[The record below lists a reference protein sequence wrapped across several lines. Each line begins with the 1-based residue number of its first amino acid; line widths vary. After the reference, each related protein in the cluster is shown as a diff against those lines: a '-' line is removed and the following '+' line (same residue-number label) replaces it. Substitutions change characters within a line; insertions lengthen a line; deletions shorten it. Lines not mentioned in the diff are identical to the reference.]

1 MGRTQ
6 FKLTLYDETKSNF
19 LYDNAC
25 YNSSDFLHDNKHEM
39 SEEEKKEIIDK
50 ELRGVTARNLIWFMG
65 GIVTVLVT
73 VMTTYFSIIRKL
85 DGLNVIQN
93 NINVIST
100 KVENNSDDI
109 KNLQQH
115 TIPSLDNRMSIMEE
129 KMKDK
134 IFIKNAN

>member
-1 MGRTQ
+1 
-6 FKLTLYDETKSNF
+6 
-19 LYDNAC
+19 
-25 YNSSDFLHDNKHEM
+25 
-39 SEEEKKEIIDK
+39 
-50 ELRGVTARNLIWFMG
+50 MG

-85 DGLNVIQN
+85 DGLNEIQN

-100 KVENNSDDI
+100 KVENNSEDI

>member
-1 MGRTQ
+1 
-6 FKLTLYDETKSNF
+6 
-19 LYDNAC
+19 
-25 YNSSDFLHDNKHEM
+25 M

-85 DGLNVIQN
+85 DGLNEIQN

-100 KVENNSDDI
+100 KVENNSEDI

>member
-1 MGRTQ
+1 
-6 FKLTLYDETKSNF
+6 
-19 LYDNAC
+19 
-25 YNSSDFLHDNKHEM
+25 M
-39 SEEEKKEIIDK
+39 SEEERKGIIDK
-50 ELRGVTARNLIWFMG
+50 ELRGITARNLAWFIG
-65 GIVTVLVT
+65 GIITILIT
-73 VMTTYFSIIRKL
+73 VMTTYFSIVRKL

-100 KVENNSDDI
+100 KVENNTEDI

-134 IFIKNAN
+134 VFIKDIK

>member
-1 MGRTQ
+1 
-6 FKLTLYDETKSNF
+6 
-19 LYDNAC
+19 
-25 YNSSDFLHDNKHEM
+25 M
-39 SEEEKKEIIDK
+39 SEEEKQEIIDK
-50 ELRGVTARNLIWFMG
+50 ELRGITARNLTWFIG
-65 GIVTVLVT
+65 GIVTILIT
-73 VMTTYFSIIRKL
+73 VMTTYFSIVRKL

-100 KVENNSDDI
+100 KVENNSEDI

-134 IFIKNAN
+134 MFIKDLK

>member
-1 MGRTQ
+1 LKKNQ
-6 FKLTLYDETKSNF
+6 NETFNCNI

-25 YNSSDFLHDNKHEM
+25 SNSSDFLHGNKYKLM

-50 ELRGVTARNLIWFMG
+50 ELRGVTARNLIWFIG

-93 NINVIST
+93 NVNVIGT
-100 KVENNSDDI
+100 KVENNSEDI

-115 TIPSLDNRMSIMEE
+115 IIPSLDNRMSIMEE

-134 IFIKNAN
+134 VFIKSIN

>member
-1 MGRTQ
+1 
-6 FKLTLYDETKSNF
+6 
-19 LYDNAC
+19 
-25 YNSSDFLHDNKHEM
+25 M
-39 SEEEKKEIIDK
+39 SEDEKKELIDK
-50 ELRGVTARNLIWFMG
+50 ELRGVTARNLVWLMT

-93 NINVIST
+93 NIEVIST
-100 KVENNSDDI
+100 KVENNTQDI

-115 TIPSLDNRMSIMEE
+115 IIPSLDNRMSIMEE

-134 IFIKNAN
+134 IFLKEAP

>member
-1 MGRTQ
+1 
-6 FKLTLYDETKSNF
+6 
-19 LYDNAC
+19 
-25 YNSSDFLHDNKHEM
+25 M

-50 ELRGVTARNLIWFMG
+50 ELRGITARNLAWFIG
-65 GIVTVLVT
+65 GIITILIT
-73 VMTTYFSIIRKL
+73 VMTTYFSIVRKL

-100 KVENNSDDI
+100 KVENNTEDI

-134 IFIKNAN
+134 VFIKDIK

>member
-1 MGRTQ
+1 
-6 FKLTLYDETKSNF
+6 
-19 LYDNAC
+19 
-25 YNSSDFLHDNKHEM
+25 M
-39 SEEEKKEIIDK
+39 SEDEKKEIIDK
-50 ELRGVTARNLIWFMG
+50 ELRGVTARNLTWFIG

-100 KVENNSDDI
+100 KVENNSEDI

-134 IFIKNAN
+134 VFIKDVQ

>member
-1 MGRTQ
+1 
-6 FKLTLYDETKSNF
+6 
-19 LYDNAC
+19 
-25 YNSSDFLHDNKHEM
+25 M

-50 ELRGVTARNLIWFMG
+50 ELRGITARNLTWFMG
-65 GIVTVLVT
+65 GIVTILIT
-73 VMTTYFSIIRKL
+73 VMTTYFSIVRKL
-85 DGLNVIQN
+85 DALNVIQN

-100 KVENNSDDI
+100 KVDNNSEDI

-134 IFIKNAN
+134 MFIKDLK

>member
-1 MGRTQ
+1 
-6 FKLTLYDETKSNF
+6 
-19 LYDNAC
+19 
-25 YNSSDFLHDNKHEM
+25 M

-93 NINVIST
+93 NVNVIST
-100 KVENNSDDI
+100 KVENNSEDI

-115 TIPSLDNRMSIMEE
+115 IIPSLDNRMSIMEE

>member
-1 MGRTQ
+1 
-6 FKLTLYDETKSNF
+6 
-19 LYDNAC
+19 
-25 YNSSDFLHDNKHEM
+25 M

>member
-1 MGRTQ
+1 
-6 FKLTLYDETKSNF
+6 
-19 LYDNAC
+19 
-25 YNSSDFLHDNKHEM
+25 
-39 SEEEKKEIIDK
+39 
-50 ELRGVTARNLIWFMG
+50 MG

-100 KVENNSDDI
+100 KVENNSEDI

-115 TIPSLDNRMSIMEE
+115 IIPSLDNRMSIMEE

>member
-1 MGRTQ
+1 
-6 FKLTLYDETKSNF
+6 
-19 LYDNAC
+19 
-25 YNSSDFLHDNKHEM
+25 M

-100 KVENNSDDI
+100 KVENNSEDI

>member
-1 MGRTQ
+1 M
-6 FKLTLYDETKSNF
+6 
-19 LYDNAC
+19 
-25 YNSSDFLHDNKHEM
+25 SD
-39 SEEEKKEIIDK
+39 EEKQEIIDK
-50 ELRGVTARNLIWFMG
+50 ELRGITARNLTWFIG
-65 GIVTVLVT
+65 GIVTILIT
-73 VMTTYFSIIRKL
+73 VMTTYFSIVRKL

-100 KVENNSDDI
+100 KVENNSEDI

-134 IFIKNAN
+134 MFIKDLK

>member
-1 MGRTQ
+1 
-6 FKLTLYDETKSNF
+6 
-19 LYDNAC
+19 
-25 YNSSDFLHDNKHEM
+25 M

-50 ELRGVTARNLIWFMG
+50 ELRGITARNLVWFIG
-65 GIVTVLVT
+65 GIITILIT
-73 VMTTYFSIIRKL
+73 VMTTYFSIVRKL

-100 KVENNSDDI
+100 KVENNTEDI

-134 IFIKNAN
+134 VFIKDIK

>member
-1 MGRTQ
+1 
-6 FKLTLYDETKSNF
+6 
-19 LYDNAC
+19 
-25 YNSSDFLHDNKHEM
+25 M

-100 KVENNSDDI
+100 KVENNSEDI

-115 TIPSLDNRMSIMEE
+115 IIPSLDNRMSIMEE

>member
-1 MGRTQ
+1 
-6 FKLTLYDETKSNF
+6 
-19 LYDNAC
+19 
-25 YNSSDFLHDNKHEM
+25 M

-65 GIVTVLVT
+65 GIVTVLVA

-100 KVENNSDDI
+100 KVENNSEDI

-115 TIPSLDNRMSIMEE
+115 IIPSLDNRMSIMEE